1 VPDVQDITMD
11 IAENFS
17 HLNEPSDTN
26 IQTSVPE
33 HTRVN
38 MPDNTN
44 GVDFEELVKIEE
56 EYSNE
61 TCSETDEARENDDT
75 FVIFENESSP
85 MQRGT
90 EEDDTSVIF
99 ENESSPMQRGTEVNE
114 YVNNTNEEV
123 ELALVYANDTGANF
137 FQHDANIDDHSNIH
151 DTNGYGNQGKEENR
165 LDNEHGELLNNTA
178 KSLNSR
184 GRNMSGS
191 IFEETTEHTV
201 PCIAID
207 SRDAESELNRKV
219 SIKSESYQSNR
230 KQSMKSGSVNDVID
244 RKQSLKN
251 GGGILSHGKM
261 TLTSTELD
269 SKSNQSLKSVELQH
283 VTNLKASVKFA
294 DCLTNGAMESGNNEN
309 GDDFDNDDSEE
320 GSIEE
325 DDDMEKVTL
334 RRGNRVLSVADV
346 LNSPKEDYNYIDYLE
361 PQPTQRSRRKIEIGS
376 EKMISETVC
385 IYDEGF
391 PYFAFF
397 SSTNCFKDERDDTC
411 YMYIHAEAKPIN
423 IKMT

>member
-1 VPDVQDITMD
+1 MPDVQDITMD

-17 HLNEPSDTN
+17 HLEEPSDTN
-26 IQTSVPE
+26 IQTSVLE

-61 TCSETDEARENDDT
+61 TCSEKDEAREKDDT

-85 MQRGT
+85 MQRGTEEDETSVIFENESSHMQRGT

-123 ELALVYANDTGANF
+123 EPALVYANDTGANF
-137 FQHDANIDDHSNIH
+137 QHDAKIDDHSNIH
-151 DTNGYGNQGKEENR
+151 DTKGYDNQGKEENR

-184 GRNMSGS
+184 VRNMSGS

-207 SRDAESELNRKV
+207 SRDAESELNRKL

-230 KQSMKSGSVNDVID
+230 KQSMKSSSVNDVID

-269 SKSNQSLKSVELQH
+269 SKSNQSLKSVELQL
-283 VTNLKASVKFA
+283 VTNRKASVKFA
-294 DCLTNGAMESGNNEN
+294 DCLTNGAMESGNDEN

-385 IYDEGF
+385 IYDERF
-391 PYFAFF
+391 AYFAFF
-397 SSTNCFKDERDDTC
+397 SSTNCF
-411 YMYIHAEAKPIN
+411 
-423 IKMT
+423 